1 MLNLRRAMLGLCCAA
16 SLFGCAAEPPPAGPS
31 VAIAVAPL
39 DLPGVTNASWRLTV
53 STASDTVWTRDV
65 TSRAFGDGAGSVS
78 YVGPCDADAGAN
90 TVTIELLGLF
100 QGAAGDVPVDTA
112 SYDNPGPLSRTVTC
126 LANTDVSVAFEVT
139 LARAA
144 TQGFFDVAVT
154 FDDIFCSAK
163 LDCQQEGGAPI
174 TLLSDDT
181 GARRPT
187 VILGFACTADTAA
200 QDTVLYLNPIT
211 LACASANTATVD
223 PSAGPGRLSDGA
235 GITQSAVTPV
245 LFGAAV
251 YRGQEDLGGV
261 GKLYWNL
268 ALGLELDTAGAA
280 SCTLTTR
287 GTAASG
293 ALTNGATAAGS
304 TYPYIA
310 WSVPLTSAAGA
321 LTCTQ
326 HPVGGDNGVAITY
339 ADPDAPVSFGFSYA
353 NATALPS
360 TSNVVGARTEADP
373 GRWSNGSFAASCYDY
388 RYPSG
393 AFVYSG
399 AIGDG
404 VYRVDPDGLGAYL
417 VYCDMTTEG
426 GGWTLVLRTTDSLAY
441 PDDAAA
447 WYSGA
452 PSVAPTSALSPADTG
467 VSLAYGNLVGTQLLF
482 KTHAEAA
489 GYWARFAM
497 PAAGSLHGLVG
508 TTNISV
514 AANGYKDT
522 LTTLATGASA
532 HACWAQDWRVRWR
545 NYPSGDGY
553 PDSSLFA
560 PSGLTAGYRPC
571 GGHTSYATGIGVRT
585 DTSNGWTGYGG
596 SWEGGANETPGN
608 PALTGG
614 SVSLWVGGPVSPIT
628 LVGARTEADPG
639 RWSDGSFAASCY
651 DYRHPT
657 GAFTYG
663 GVSAGDGVY
672 RVDPDGQGDYLVYC
686 DMTTEGGGWTLVMRT
701 TDGAAYPDDASA
713 WYTGSPSLAATTA
726 LTPAGDG
733 FSLAYGNLVGSEV
746 LFKTHAEAAG
756 YWARFGMSTAGSLLD
771 LVGTTNISAATDG
784 YKDTLAIVGT
794 GPNALACWGQD
805 WRVRWRNYAS
815 GDAYPDSALFAP
827 SGLSSSVRPCGGNTH
842 WATGV
847 AVRTDTSNGWGGYGG
862 SWEGSSVEYLGN
874 SALVGGTVSLWVG
887 GP

>member
-1 MLNLRRAMLGLCCAA
+1 MLGLYFAVA
-16 SLFGCAAEPPPAGPS
+16 PLGCVAEPPPGGPS

-65 TSRAFGDGAGSVS
+65 TSRAFGDGAGSLS

-90 TVTIELLGLF
+90 TVTVELLGLF
-100 QGAAGDVPVDTA
+100 RGAAGDVPVDPA
-112 SYDNPGPLSRTVTC
+112 SYHNPGPLARTVTC
-126 LANTDVSVAFEVT
+126 LANSDVAVAFEVT

-163 LDCQQEGGAPI
+163 LDCQQESGAPI
-174 TLLSDDT
+174 TLLSDST
-181 GARRPT
+181 GVRRPT

-200 QDTVLYLNPIT
+200 QDTTLYLNAIS
-211 LACASANTATVD
+211 LACANSNTATID
-223 PSAGPGRLSDGA
+223 PAGGPGRLSDGA
-235 GITQSAVTPV
+235 GITQSDVTPV

-268 ALGLELDTAGAA
+268 ALGLELGTAGAE

-293 ALTNGATAAGS
+293 ALVNSATAAGS
-304 TYPYIA
+304 TYPYIT

-326 HPVGGDNGVAITY
+326 HPVGGDNGVAIAY
-339 ADPDAPVSFGFSYA
+339 ADPGAPVSFAFSYA
-353 NATALPS
+353 NATAVQT
-360 TSNVVGARTEADP
+360 TSEVIGARTEADP
-373 GRWSNGSFAASCYDY
+373 GRWSDGSSAASCDDY
-388 RYPSG
+388 RHPSG
-393 AFVYSG
+393 AYAYTG
-399 AIGDG
+399 ATGDG
-404 VYRVDPDGLGAYL
+404 VYRVDPGGLGAYL

-426 GGWTLVLRTTDSLAY
+426 GGWTLVMRTLSSTAY
-441 PDDAAA
+441 PDDASA
-447 WYSGA
+447 WYTGT
-452 PSVAPTSALSPADTG
+452 PSVAAASALSPTGEG
-467 VSLAYGNLVGTQLLF
+467 VSLAYSTVVGTQLMF

-489 GYWARFAM
+489 GYWARFVM
-497 PAAGSLHGLVG
+497 PTAGSLLDLVG
-508 TTNISV
+508 TTNIS
-514 AANGYKDT
+514 AANNGYKAT
-522 LTTLATGASA
+522 LTTAATGSNA

-545 NYPSGDGY
+545 NYASGDNY

-560 PSGLTAGYRPC
+560 PSELTASYRPC
-571 GGHTSYATGIGVRT
+571 GGHTSYASGIGVRT
-585 DTSNGWTGYGG
+585 DTSNGWVGYGG
-596 SWEGGANETPGN
+596 SWEGGASEVPGN

-639 RWSDGSFAASCY
+639 RWSNGSFAASCY

-657 GAFTYG
+657 GAYVYG
-663 GVSAGDGVY
+663 GAAAGDGVY
-672 RVDPDGQGDYLVYC
+672 RVDPDGLGAYLVYC

-701 TDGAAYPDDASA
+701 TDDAAYPDDASA

-726 LTPAGDG
+726 LTPAGEG
-733 FSLAYGNLVGSEV
+733 LSLAYGNLAGSEV

-756 YWARFGMSTAGSLLD
+756 YWARFAMSSPGSLLE

-784 YKDTLAIVGT
+784 YKDTLTTVAT
-794 GPNALACWGQD
+794 GSNALACWGQD

-815 GDAYPDSALFAP
+815 GDVYPDSALFAP
-827 SGLSSSVRPCGGNTH
+827 ATLTSSYRPCGGNTH

-847 AVRTDTSNGWGGYGG
+847 AVRTDTSNGWTGYGG
-862 SWEGSSVEYLGN
+862 SWEGSSTDPNGN
-874 SALVGGTVSLWVG
+874 SALTGGTLSLWIG